1 MQRRWRGMRVA
12 FLSGKHGEDVRAAAG
27 PVCTVDGRVASMR
40 QCAGFANFSAL
51 MGTTVALINTLLLI
65 ALDRG
70 QIVLLALEAVNGRAV
85 LGATTGRRADGAGCT
100 GGGARA
106 RRVRRGDGTA
116 GRWCA
121 RLCAPTAALRSRPT
135 AIQRQ
140 RRVLRAAVFP
150 NVHRR
155 AAADAARP
163 RAHTAGA
170 LPRQRA
176 RKNAPGGH
184 RTRRPVNA
192 HAALITPHAD
202 GRRDSVRSSGVAR
215 HSAAVQPRRTAHLRG
230 QTGGLP
236 HAQATRRPSA
246 AQLLRGAQAQGG
258 ASQGR
263 RSVHLRARGRGAGLS
278 GAARRVRV
286 RVGGHHRRGGHRDGA
301 GHAAHEARRG
311 ALCTVRDGARARGAR
326 EVQLTNVDAH
336 TTYVVYM
343 GLSQLPSIAEQ
354 MMSGGL
360 CATTPSVAV
369 APRAPPRDAQPGAGV
384 CGRRGAAV
392 EGVERGAGARPAA
405 AARGRGA
412 AARAGGSQPYG
423 VAAAFTRA
431 WVCEI
436 FSRCASSAALDT
448 GQRLQRQKSASGAV
462 AFGLEFQPRR
472 RS

>member
-40 QCAGFANFSAL
+40 QCAGFANVFGADGHDCGADKHAAADST
-51 MGTTVALINTLLLI
+51 GP
-65 ALDRG
+65 
-70 QIVLLALEAVNGRAV
+70 RADCAACA
-85 LGATTGRRADGAGCT
+85 GGDGAGCT

-176 RKNAPGGH
+176 RKNAPGGN
-184 RTRRPVNA
+184 RTGRPVNA

-326 EVQLTNVDAH
+326 
-336 TTYVVYM
+336 
-343 GLSQLPSIAEQ
+343 
-354 MMSGGL
+354 
-360 CATTPSVAV
+360 
-369 APRAPPRDAQPGAGV
+369 
-384 CGRRGAAV
+384 GAAHK
-392 EGVERGAGARPAA
+392 
-405 AARGRGA
+405 RGRAHHVRGVHGA
-412 AARAGGSQPYG
+412 
-423 VAAAFTRA
+423 VAAAEHRGADDERRAVRDHAQCGGGTTRA
-431 WVCEI
+431 
-436 FSRCASSAALDT
+436 
-448 GQRLQRQKSASGAV
+448 
-462 AFGLEFQPRR
+462 
-472 RS
+472 